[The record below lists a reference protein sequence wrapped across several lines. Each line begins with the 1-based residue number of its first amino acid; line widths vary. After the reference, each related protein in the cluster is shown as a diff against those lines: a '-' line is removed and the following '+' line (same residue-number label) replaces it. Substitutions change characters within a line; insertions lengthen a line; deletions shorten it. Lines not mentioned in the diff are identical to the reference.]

1 MVFSV
6 HAHPDGVYIINLCS
20 LLLLEQQWN
29 HQSKERHENLKP
41 YELLLIITPDHD
53 EDEAEAL
60 TNQVKGIIENGG
72 SLVKLDPWGKK
83 RLAYPIQK
91 RSEGYY
97 VLYIF
102 ECAPSFVAE
111 LNQALHVI
119 ETILRYMIVQYEDDI
134 DKLKAE
140 LAAEAEQST
149 SEAGQAVSEAEESVS
164 ESDAEAEDEEPA
176 DDTEPEAEDT
186 SDDNDDAEPEAEEA
200 SDDAE
205 AEDTEEESA

>member
-1 MVFSV
+1 M
-6 HAHPDGVYIINLCS
+6 
-20 LLLLEQQWN
+20 
-29 HQSKERHENLKP
+29 KP

-60 TNQVKGIIENGG
+60 TDQVKGIIENGG
-72 SLVKLDPWGKK
+72 TLVKLDPWGKK

-140 LAAEAEQST
+140 LA
-149 SEAGQAVSEAEESVS
+149 
-164 ESDAEAEDEEPA
+164 
-176 DDTEPEAEDT
+176 
-186 SDDNDDAEPEAEEA
+186 DDAEPPTSDVAESA
-200 SDDAE
+200 PDDAE
-205 AEDTEEESA
+205 AEDDDTAAEDEKPKDNDNPEAEDTTESA